1 MPTSDEFV
9 SGGIHQQNFEGGN
22 MTWSQGDTAA
32 REHAAAK
39 VPGLIVSPAA
49 LSAGSRARFAIVGFP
64 ANSTIRV
71 SVAGQPD
78 FTVTAA
84 NGAYTWDMFIPLSAR
99 SGTMAVHAADA
110 NGSSAADATLTIRGF
125 NDNRVPAVKV
135 QGDNQTG
142 PPGALLPL
150 ALRIALRDASGAPVV
165 GAAVTFEA
173 SSGAQLST
181 AATVTDVN
189 GLAETLVRLQ
199 SGEGITLV
207 RADAPAVASS
217 SVTFNLR
224 SAASSL
230 SNFPKFQQTGDLKLG
245 NGSSTIAQ
253 KGALLTALAAI
264 LRYHQNRGELGS
276 PNGSADQAALNQFL
290 TAYCPTDARGVQ
302 TCDGF
307 LAVSNTGEQVANL
320 WRAAEFT
327 GGADVE
333 VAAPIPAAIAD
344 FLAQGSPALLSLAMS
359 LNGAP
364 AGGHFVVATGI
375 DTDGSILIQDPS
387 PLFTRTRLADYLNGF
402 TAARGVWKASV
413 LGVARFALRSPV
425 STRFLVEVLS
435 QPAALLQSLAT
446 DITSAAGSCGQPF
459 ELFDSVDSAGN
470 PAGNPPLLSRLTV
483 CDGAQPAYQLRIG
496 AGQPFRAQL
505 SDLAPGGSLAD
516 LSGSI
521 PATYRAT
528 RPQFY
533 LSLVSQAVSF
543 TADSVVNGAT
553 FTPGIAPGGV
563 ASIFGTGLSGMDK
576 STTVDMDG
584 IAMRVLFATPF
595 QINAEIPLM
604 MAPGVHILRI
614 QSAYGML
621 QQNVTVSA
629 VAPGIFLIGN
639 PPVGAITDQNF
650 NLVGPSN
657 PLPRGQALVI
667 FATGLGAVTQSGQLS
682 RTTAPVTVSLNGS
695 ELPVS
700 FAGLAP
706 GFVGLYQVNVTIP
719 VGTPPG
725 LGIPLM
731 LKVGGQQSNSVL
743 LSLQ

>member
-1 MPTSDEFV
+1 
-9 SGGIHQQNFEGGN
+9 
-22 MTWSQGDTAA
+22 
-32 REHAAAK
+32 
-39 VPGLIVSPAA
+39 
-49 LSAGSRARFAIVGFP
+49 
-64 ANSTIRV
+64 
-71 SVAGQPD
+71 
-78 FTVTAA
+78 
-84 NGAYTWDMFIPLSAR
+84 
-99 SGTMAVHAADA
+99 
-110 NGSSAADATLTIRGF
+110 
-125 NDNRVPAVKV
+125 
-135 QGDNQTG
+135 
-142 PPGALLPL
+142 
-150 ALRIALRDASGAPVV
+150 
-165 GAAVTFEA
+165 
-173 SSGAQLST
+173 
-181 AATVTDVN
+181 
-189 GLAETLVRLQ
+189 
-199 SGEGITLV
+199 
-207 RADAPAVASS
+207 
-217 SVTFNLR
+217 
-224 SAASSL
+224 
-230 SNFPKFQQTGDLKLG
+230 
-245 NGSSTIAQ
+245 
-253 KGALLTALAAI
+253 
-264 LRYHQNRGELGS
+264 
-276 PNGSADQAALNQFL
+276 
-290 TAYCPTDARGVQ
+290 
-302 TCDGF
+302 
-307 LAVSNTGEQVANL
+307 
-320 WRAAEFT
+320 
-327 GGADVE
+327 
-333 VAAPIPAAIAD
+333 
-344 FLAQGSPALLSLAMS
+344 MS

-496 AGQPFRAQL
+496 AAQPFRAQL

-533 LSLVSQAVSF
+533 LSLVSQTVSF